1 VVQNIHKEEQKMQIS
16 ILSIGFMVISAILS
30 IGLPIFLFIVF
41 YKKYNAKFIPMILGI
56 VGFIVFALILER
68 SIHLIV
74 FDKFALKEKP
84 FIFIIYGI
92 FMAGIFEETARFI
105 SFKILKRKY
114 NGIGTGLAYGVG
126 HGGIEAITI
135 AGLAMINNIIF
146 SIIINNGNIE
156 IITGTLQG
164 KALEQINTHI
174 AVLQTTSPHLFL
186 LGGIERIFAIFI
198 QISLSIIVF
207 YSVYG
212 KNKLWL
218 YPFSILL
225 HAIIDIPAAAMQV
238 GLIKNIYLIELL
250 ALISAIILLITAK
263 YIHEKFKQNIMET

>member
-1 VVQNIHKEEQKMQIS
+1 MQIS
-16 ILSIGFMVISAILS
+16 TLSIAFMVISAILS

-56 VGFIVFALILER
+56 VGFIVFALILES

-74 FDKFALKEKP
+74 FGKFALKEKP
-84 FIFIIYGI
+84 LIYIIYGI
-92 FMAGIFEETARFI
+92 FMAGVFEETARFI
-105 SFKILKRKY
+105 SFNILKRKY

-126 HGGIEAITI
+126 HGGIEAVLIV
-135 AGLAMINNIIF
+135 GLAMINNIIF
-146 SIIINNGNIE
+146 SIIVNNGNIE
-156 IITGTLQG
+156 TITGALQG
-164 KALEQINTHI
+164 KALEQINTQI
-174 AVLQTTSPHLFL
+174 SVLQTTSPHLFL
-186 LGGIERIFAIFI
+186 IGGIERIFALSI

-225 HAIIDIPAAAMQV
+225 HAIIDIPATAMQV
-238 GLIKNIYLIELL
+238 GIIKNIYIVELL
-250 ALISAIILLITAK
+250 AIVSAIILVIITK
-263 YIHEKFKQNIMET
+263 YIHEKFKQYIMKT